1 MLGLGNSITGSAA
14 LSESV
19 YNQFALSFDGTNDH
33 VDTNATFQSTFR
45 NSFSVSC
52 WQNTDSYTQTDT
64 LWGASADS
72 SNFIKLF
79 QRGSGR
85 KLCFQF
91 KSAGSNSRQETAS
104 AEFDADDGL
113 DGAWVN
119 WVVTATKTGT
129 TSSNITVKIYKN
141 GSDVTAGSALTSGCT
156 AEKQGAFATDQ
167 NIYIGAFNSA
177 GSAANLLPGLMDEW
191 AVWST
196 VLDADAVAAIYNSG
210 VPFNLT
216 EDSGNYDNSSDLVA
230 FFNFNEGSGTTATD
244 LVASRNGTLT
254 NGPTY
259 STNIPG

>member
-1 MLGLGNSITGSAA
+1 MLGLGNSITGGAA
-14 LSESV
+14 LDAV

-52 WQNTDSYTQTDT
+52 WQNTDNYTQTDT

-72 SNFIKLF
+72 NNFIKLF

-104 AEFDADDGL
+104 AEFDASNGL
-113 DGAWVN
+113 DGNWVN
-119 WVVTATKTGT
+119 WVVTATKSEEGGE
-129 TSSNITVKIYKN
+129 NITVKIYKN
-141 GSDVTAGSALTSGCT
+141 GSDVTAGSALTGGCT
-156 AEKQGAFATDQ
+156 AEKQSGFTTDQ
-167 NIYIGAFNSA
+167 NIYIGAFNS
-177 GSAANLLPGLMDEW
+177 GSATASNLLPGLIDEW
-191 AVWST
+191 ALWS
-196 VLDADAVAAIYNSG
+196 VALDADAVAAIYNSG
-210 VPFNLT
+210 VPFDLT
-216 EDSGNYDNSSDLVA
+216 ADSGNYDNSGSLVA
-230 FFNFNEGSGTTATD
+230 FYGFNEGSGTDAVDATGG
-244 LVASRNGTLT
+244 SNGALT